1 MSYEVIARKWRPQ
14 SFDTVVGQDHVVRTL
29 RNAIDSGRI
38 AQAYLFAGPR
48 GTGKTT
54 LARLFARALNC
65 KDGPTVHP
73 CGQCPAC
80 KAIMD
85 GTSFDVTEIDGASNN
100 KVEDV
105 QTRIIDLIHNVPI
118 EGKFRIFYIDEVH
131 MLSTAAFNALLKT
144 LEEPP
149 PYVKF
154 LFATTEPE
162 KVLGTVLSRCQR
174 FDLRK
179 ISLTDISGQLKRICE
194 AEGVNAA
201 EDALLAIARGA
212 DGGMR
217 DAESALDQLIA
228 FKGNTIGEEDVLGVF
243 GLVSRSLIESLA
255 DSVLSGNI
263 AEVIRC
269 LDRLDQSG
277 KDLRRLTSEL
287 IDHFR
292 NLLVCIELKGDTSSL
307 DITESQSE
315 TLRRQSSGISPDA
328 VLTIVE
334 ELIRLEGTLRLAL
347 SQRTLLE
354 TALIRCARAS
364 RLVDLEKILARITS
378 LEKQLADNAPAPA
391 AAPVPATPVPAA
403 PAPARTEAPV
413 PAAPAVAPARAEAPA
428 PAPIRPATPP
438 PASAPAAQTVRPW
451 GHAAAPAPAPATQ
464 PAAPA
469 PAQKDWNADPSEIIN
484 RPEIQNAL
492 NILGGRVTDIH

>member
-378 LEKQLADNAPAPA
+378 LEKQLADDAPAPA

-428 PAPIRPATPP
+428 PAPVRPATPP
-438 PASAPAAQTVRPW
+438 PAPAAQTVRPW
-451 GHAAAPAPAPATQ
+451 GHAAAPVPTPAAQ

-469 PAQKDWNADPSEIIN
+469 TAQKDWNADPSEIIT

>member
-292 NLLVCIELKGDTSSL
+292 NLLVYIELKGDTSSL

-378 LEKQLADNAPAPA
+378 LEKQLADDAPAPA
-391 AAPVPATPVPAA
+391 AAPVPAA
-403 PAPARTEAPV
+403 PAPV
-413 PAAPAVAPARAEAPA
+413 PAAPAAAPA
-428 PAPIRPATPP
+428 PAPVRPATPP

-451 GHAAAPAPAPATQ
+451 GHTAAPVSTPAAQ

-469 PAQKDWNADPSEIIN
+469 PTQKDWNADPSEIIN

>member
-1 MSYEVIARKWRPQ
+1 MSYEVIARKWRPRT
-14 SFDTVVGQDHVVRTL
+14 FEEVVGQDHVVRTL

-54 LARLFARALNC
+54 LARIFAKALNC
-65 KDGPTVHP
+65 KEGPTDRP

-80 KAIMD
+80 RAIMD
-85 GTSFDVTEIDGASNN
+85 GNSFDVTEIDGASNN

-105 QTRIIDLIHNVPI
+105 QSRIIDLIHNVPI

-131 MLSTAAFNALLKT
+131 MLSVAAFNALLKT

-154 LFATTEPE
+154 LFATTEPD
-162 KVLGTVLSRCQR
+162 KVIGTVLSRCQR

-179 ISLTDISGQLKRICE
+179 ISLTDICGQLRRICE
-194 AEGVNAA
+194 AEGVEATD
-201 EDALLAIARGA
+201 DALLAIARGA

-228 FKGNTIGEEDVLGVF
+228 FTGRTIGEEDVLGVF

-255 DSVLSGNI
+255 ASILSCDI
-263 AEVIRC
+263 AGVIRT
-269 LDRLDQSG
+269 LDDLDASG

-292 NLLVCIELKGDTSSL
+292 NLLVCIELKGDTASL
-307 DITESQSE
+307 DLTESQQE
-315 TLRRQSSGISPDA
+315 ALRAQAKGVSGSA
-328 VLTIVE
+328 VLAIVE
-334 ELIRLEGTLRLAL
+334 ELIKVDGTLRLAL

-364 RLVDLEKILARITS
+364 RLVDLEQILRKVTQLEQS
-378 LEKQLADNAPAPA
+378 LGHAPATAAPAAATPAPSPAPKPASASAPAPAPAPA
-391 AAPVPATPVPAA
+391 AATPPPPRAT
-403 PAPARTEAPV
+403 
-413 PAAPAVAPARAEAPA
+413 VAPWGHA
-428 PAPIRPATPP
+428 PATPP
-438 PASAPAAQTVRPW
+438 PAVTEP
-451 GHAAAPAPAPATQ
+451 APAPAPAIAE
-464 PAAPA
+464 PAPEAAP
-469 PAQKDWNADPSEIIN
+469 PPDVSEVLK
-484 RPEIQNAL
+484 RQEVKAAL
-492 NILGGRVTDIH
+492 DIFGGHVTDIR

>member
-378 LEKQLADNAPAPA
+378 LEKQLADDAPAPA

-413 PAAPAVAPARAEAPA
+413 PAAPAVAPAPA
-428 PAPIRPATPP
+428 PVRPATPP
-438 PASAPAAQTVRPW
+438 PAPAAQTVRPW
-451 GHAAAPAPAPATQ
+451 GHAAAPVPTPAAQ

-469 PAQKDWNADPSEIIN
+469 TAQKDWNADPSEIIN